1 MFTGDSQQNLAV
13 PSVRKSSSRKSLS
26 ASVQSLRDAVHR
38 IPHPHLSSSRTSLS
52 SKKKRQSVVS
62 NASTI
67 NDQDSI
73 SIQVPEKQ
81 NRAGMY
87 PTWSSG

>member
-13 PSVRKSSSRKSLS
+13 PSAPKSSSRKSLS

-38 IPHPHLSSSRTSLS
+38 IPRPHLSSSRTSLS

-62 NASTI
+62 NTSTI
-67 NDQDSI
+67 NDQESI
-73 SIQVPEKQ
+73 SVQVPVKQ